1 MRGGGGL
8 GGVTWPRV
16 LGLLVAA
23 VWGGLGLG
31 CDRGPRARG
40 VMTQDAYVW
49 QRDWNAQVVGSV
61 DAGRSSFR
69 RLVVL
74 GAEVTWK
81 SAQLR
86 LETVA
91 FRVGRTNA
99 GPVGLALRI
108 GPYAGPFRGDDEVMR
123 ALVKAAQAMV
133 AESRRQGVEPV
144 EFEVD
149 FDCAESRLEGYRVW
163 VETLRR
169 ELEPLPLVITVL
181 PSWLK
186 RGSFAPLARAA
197 GGFVLQVHSIAR
209 PTSATA
215 PFELCDPVQ
224 ALRYVE
230 MAGRVAV
237 PFRVALPSYG
247 YLVAFGADGRF
258 LGASAEGAP
267 PERPGGAVLREL
279 SADPGA
285 MARLVRTWTGDR
297 PGTMEGVIWYRLPVA
312 GDRLNWRW
320 PTYESVMAGREPE
333 PRLSVVGKV
342 PEPGLVEIQ
351 LRNDGAADW
360 RGPVWVRAR
369 WPGVGQEPGG
379 RLVGSDGIRGFSVLS
394 AVPGHVL
401 FTNPICRLPAGEGN
415 LIGWVRLE
423 GEVPIEFE
431 VSPKTGRSE

>member
-1 MRGGGGL
+1 MRMGGGFA
-8 GGVTWPRV
+8 GVKGSRV
-16 LGLLVAA
+16 LGLLVA
-23 VWGGLGLG
+23 VVCGVLGPG
-31 CDRGPRARG
+31 CDRAPRARG
-40 VMTQDAYVW
+40 AMTQDAYVW

-61 DAGRSSFR
+61 DVRRSSFR

-74 GAEVTWK
+74 GAEVAWK
-81 SAQLR
+81 SGQPR
-86 LETVA
+86 LEMVS
-91 FRVGRTNA
+91 FRLGGTNS

-108 GPYAGPFRGDDEVMR
+108 GPYAGPFRGDDEVMQG
-123 ALVKAAQAMV
+123 LVKAARAMV
-133 AESRRQGVEPV
+133 SEARRQGVEPV

-149 FDCAESRLEGYRVW
+149 FDCAESRLDGYRVW
-163 VETLRR
+163 VETMRR
-169 ELEPLPLVITVL
+169 ELAPMPLVITVL

-186 RGSFAPLARAA
+186 RGAFAALARAA

-209 PTSATA
+209 PSSATA
-215 PFELCDPVQ
+215 PFALCDPVQ

-247 YLVAFGADGRF
+247 YVVAFGSEGRF
-258 LGASAEGAP
+258 LGASAEGPP
-267 PERPGGAVLREL
+267 PERPGGTVLREL
-279 SADPGA
+279 SADPAA

-297 PGTMEGVIWYRLPVA
+297 PGMMEGVIWYRLPVA

-320 PTYESVMAGREPE
+320 STYESVMAGREPE
-333 PRLSVVGKV
+333 PRLSVVPNF
-342 PEPGLVEIQ
+342 PEPGLVEIR
-351 LRNDGAADW
+351 LRNEGTADW
-360 RGPVWVRAR
+360 RGPVSVQAR
-369 WPGVGQEPGG
+369 WTGSGPGHGG

-401 FTNPICRLPAGEGN
+401 FTNAICRLPAGEGN

-431 VSPKTGRSE
+431 VSPSAGRSE